1 MSLDE
6 DPSTA
11 MIKKIQEILAQNKC
25 ILSSKEIT
33 EYFQEFENSQK
44 YFPRAEQY
52 ALMIRLFEEWKNRV
66 NEKILIITTEYSI
79 PNDPQRAITFGII
92 SSDWPG
98 LSDSCIGVI
107 HEKGWNAFFAIGITL
122 NYNEIKL
129 GLIIVSILTQNERE
143 YEDLNRQ
150 LPEII
155 QDIRKASV
163 GNSTKMYLLNEEIK
177 KLQIYSSVIDKIEE
191 QYRDPDINK
200 IIGPEGEAIKYFASR
215 SREYIANRDTE
226 EIAQQIITNYK
237 FQHKVHQYKR
247 HMHVEIRNF
256 FTKKEGEFTGITVAG
271 DTSQTNLD
279 NLLQSIERAVPDSTI
294 KHHKNFTTEDGI
306 SVHHFELTNKDGSA
320 LSDLQTK
327 QLNETFKDLDI
338 TKRRERQNWLES
350 IGGFEHYARA
360 IIPFLIKQNQITGQN
375 QVFMSVL
382 QSTEH
387 VIDFKILIV
396 LAAREEKMNKI
407 MYQCVN
413 KLDSYPGFYISKIKP
428 PTRHSDREVLILD
441 LTVDL
446 TINKEIESVYQKVKK
461 ALEESFGKFRDFDE
475 GMRQMDL
482 RNFQGVRNLLSHIK
496 ESRLREY
503 YYSLEDFY
511 RITATA
517 EEIAIQINLALEIQ
531 TATDPDEK
539 YPQILWQKVKLD
551 GLKGSATYP
560 ATVIVI
566 SYPEKI
572 DLLEKILSVFE
583 EYELVLSKLERNE
596 RKTLICRLSKNRK
609 ALGEEE
615 VTRLV
620 EQIKNLK

>member
-1 MSLDE
+1 
-6 DPSTA
+6 

-320 LSDLQTK
+320 LRDLQTK

>member
-1 MSLDE
+1 
-6 DPSTA
+6 
-11 MIKKIQEILAQNKC
+11 MIKKIQEILAQHKC
-25 ILSSKEIT
+25 VLSSKEIT
-33 EYFQEFENSQK
+33 EYYQEFENSQK

-52 ALMIRLFEEWKNRV
+52 ALMIRLFEEWKDRAD
-66 NEKILIITTEYSI
+66 EKILLITTEYSI
-79 PNDPQRAITFGII
+79 PKDPNHSVTFGII

-107 HEKGWNAFFAIGITL
+107 HEKGWNAFFALGITL
-122 NYNEIKL
+122 NYNDEKL
-129 GLIIVSILTQNERE
+129 GLIIVSILTQTERE
-143 YEDLNRQ
+143 YEELIRQ
-150 LPEII
+150 SPEII

-177 KLQIYSSVIDKIEE
+177 KLQIYSSVIDKIEALYH
-191 QYRDPDINK
+191 QPDINK
-200 IIGPEGEAIKYFASR
+200 IIGPEGEAIKYFAAR
-215 SREYIANRDTE
+215 SRDYIENRDTE
-226 EIAQQIITNYK
+226 EIAQQIITNYQ
-237 FQHKVHQYKR
+237 FQHKAHQFKR

-271 DTSQTNLD
+271 STNQMNLD
-279 NLLQSIERAVPDSTI
+279 NLLQSIERAAPGSLI
-294 KHHKNFTTEDGI
+294 KHHKDFTTEDGI
-306 SVHHFELTNKDGSA
+306 SIHHFEITNNNGSA
-320 LSDLQTK
+320 LDELQIK
-327 QLNETFKDLDI
+327 QITAIFKNLDI
-338 TKRRERQNWLES
+338 TKRKERQNWIET

-360 IIPFLIKQNQITGQN
+360 IIPFLIKQNQSTGQN

-382 QSTEH
+382 QSSES
-387 VIDFKILIV
+387 VVDFKILIV
-396 LAAREEKMNKI
+396 LTAREEKMNKI

-413 KLDSYPGFYISKIKP
+413 KLDSFPGFYISKIKP
-428 PTRHSDREVLILD
+428 PTRHGESEVLILD
-441 LTVDL
+441 LTIDL
-446 TINKEIESVYQKVKK
+446 SINKEIEPVYQKVMKV
-461 ALEESFGKFRDFDE
+461 LEESFGKFRDFDE

-531 TATDPDEK
+531 TVALSDEK
-539 YPQILWQKVKLD
+539 FPIVLWQNVRQD
-551 GLKGSATYP
+551 NLKGSVPYP
-560 ATVIVI
+560 ATIIVVCF
-566 SYPEKI
+566 PEKV

-609 ALGEEE
+609 ALADEE
-615 VTRLV
+615 VERLIN
-620 EQIKNLK
+620 QIKNLK